1 MMPVNQRLLYAQKAR
16 IAIDA
21 IGISAVVRLL
31 QTEIGKCSAAE
42 MTEDE
47 LVRAM
52 EVIDRA
58 VSKALGEREDRW
70 RKNWAEAEERNRWNA
85 QVEKRKEDR
94 QRRRNEK
101 RARG

>member
-1 MMPVNQRLLYAQKAR
+1 MMPVNQRLRYAQKAR

-31 QTEIGKCSAAE
+31 QTEIGKCSASE

-52 EVIDRA
+52 EVIDGA
-58 VSKALGEREDRW
+58 VSKALGEREERW
-70 RKNWAEAEERNRWNA
+70 RKNWAEAEERDRWNA

>member
-16 IAIDA
+16 IGIDA

-47 LVRAM
+47 LTLAM
-52 EVIDRA
+52 EVIDGA
-58 VSKALGEREDRW
+58 VSKALGEREERW
-70 RKNWAEAEERNRWNA
+70 RKNWAEAEERDRWNA

>member
-1 MMPVNQRLLYAQKAR
+1 MMPVNQRLRYAQKAR

-52 EVIDRA
+52 GVIDGA

-70 RKNWAEAEERNRWNA
+70 RKNWAEAEERDRWNA
-85 QVEKRKEDR
+85 QAEKRKDDR

>member
-1 MMPVNQRLLYAQKAR
+1 MPVNQRLLYAQKAR

-52 EVIDRA
+52 GVIDGA

-70 RKNWAEAEERNRWNA
+70 RKNWAEAEERDRWNA
-85 QVEKRKEDR
+85 EVEKRKAER

-101 RARG
+101 KVSG

>member
-31 QTEIGKCSAAE
+31 QTEVGKCSAAE

-52 EVIDRA
+52 EVIDGA
-58 VSKALGEREDRW
+58 VSKALGEREERW
-70 RKNWAEAEERNRWNA
+70 RKHWAEAEERDRWNA

>member
-21 IGISAVVRLL
+21 IGISSVVRLL
-31 QTEIGKCSAAE
+31 QAEIGKCSAAE

-52 EVIDRA
+52 EVIDGA
-58 VSKALGEREDRW
+58 VSKALGEREERW
-70 RKNWAEAEERNRWNA
+70 RKNWAEAEERDRWNA

>member
-47 LVRAM
+47 LALAIVL
-52 EVIDRA
+52 IDDA
-58 VSKALGEREDRW
+58 VSKALNGREELWLRN
-70 RKNWAEAEERNRWNA
+70 RAEAEERDRWNA
-85 QVEKRKEDR
+85 QVEKRKDDR

>member
-31 QTEIGKCSAAE
+31 QTEIGKCSTAE

-52 EVIDRA
+52 EVIDGA
-58 VSKALGEREDRW
+58 VSKALGEREERW
-70 RKNWAEAEERNRWNA
+70 RKHWAEAEERDRWNA

>member
-1 MMPVNQRLLYAQKAR
+1 MPVNQRLLYAQKAR

-21 IGISAVVRLL
+21 IGISAVVNLL
-31 QTEIGKCSAAE
+31 QTLTGKCSAAE

-47 LVRAM
+47 LVLAM
-52 EVIDRA
+52 GAIDDA

-70 RKNWAEAEERNRWNA
+70 RKNWAEAQERDHWNA
-85 QVEKRKEDR
+85 EVEKRKADR

-101 RARG
+101 KVSG

>member
-1 MMPVNQRLLYAQKAR
+1 MPVNQRLLYAQKAR

-52 EVIDRA
+52 EVIDGA

-70 RKNWAEAEERNRWNA
+70 RKNWAESAERDRWNA
-85 QVEKRKEDR
+85 KVEKRKDDR

>member
-52 EVIDRA
+52 EVIDGA
-58 VSKALGEREDRW
+58 VSKALNGREERWLKIR
-70 RKNWAEAEERNRWNA
+70 AEAEERDRWNA

-101 RARG
+101 RVRG

>member
-21 IGISAVVRLL
+21 IGIAAVVRLL
-31 QTEIGKCSAAE
+31 QKKVGKCSAAE

-47 LVRAM
+47 LALAM
-52 EVIDRA
+52 EAIDGA

-70 RKNWAEAEERNRWNA
+70 RKNWAEAEDRANWNA
-85 QVEKRKEDR
+85 EVEKRKADR

-101 RARG
+101 KVSG

>member
-52 EVIDRA
+52 EVIDGA
-58 VSKALGEREDRW
+58 VSKSLGEREDRW

>member
-52 EVIDRA
+52 EVIDGA
-58 VSKALGEREDRW
+58 VSKALGEQEDRW
-70 RKNWAEAEERNRWNA
+70 RKNWAEAEERDRWNA

>member
-1 MMPVNQRLLYAQKAR
+1 
-16 IAIDA
+16 
-21 IGISAVVRLL
+21 
-31 QTEIGKCSAAE
+31 

-52 EVIDRA
+52 EVIDGA
-58 VSKALGEREDRW
+58 VSKALGERGDRW
-70 RKNWAEAEERNRWNA
+70 RKNWAEAEERDRWNA

>member
-1 MMPVNQRLLYAQKAR
+1 MMPINQRLLYAQKAR

-52 EVIDRA
+52 EVIDGA
-58 VSKALGEREDRW
+58 VSKALGEREERW
-70 RKNWAEAEERNRWNA
+70 RKNWAEAEERDRWNA
-85 QVEKRKEDR
+85 EVEKRKDDR

>member
-47 LVRAM
+47 LVRAT
-52 EVIDRA
+52 EVIDGA
-58 VSKALGEREDRW
+58 VSKALGEREERW
-70 RKNWAEAEERNRWNA
+70 RKHWAEAEERDRWNA

>member
-31 QTEIGKCSAAE
+31 QTEVGKCSAAE

-52 EVIDRA
+52 EVIDGA
-58 VSKALGEREDRW
+58 VSKALGEREERW
-70 RKNWAEAEERNRWNA
+70 RKNWAEAEERDRWNA
-85 QVEKRKEDR
+85 EVEKRKEDR

>member
-1 MMPVNQRLLYAQKAR
+1 MPVNQRLLYAQKAR

-52 EVIDRA
+52 EVIDGA
-58 VSKALGEREDRW
+58 VSE
-70 RKNWAEAEERNRWNA
+70 RKNWAEAEERDRWNA
-85 QVEKRKEDR
+85 QVEKRKDDR

>member
-1 MMPVNQRLLYAQKAR
+1 MPVNQRLLYAQKAR

-31 QTEIGKCSAAE
+31 QTKIGKCSAAE

-47 LVRAM
+47 LVLAM
-52 EVIDRA
+52 LLIDDA
-58 VSKALGEREDRW
+58 VSKALNGR
-70 RKNWAEAEERNRWNA
+70 EERWLKNRAETEERDRWNA
-85 QVEKRKEDR
+85 EVEKRKAER

-101 RARG
+101 KVSG

>member
-21 IGISAVVRLL
+21 IGIAAVVRLL

-47 LVRAM
+47 LVLAM
-52 EVIDRA
+52 EVIDGA
-58 VSKALGEREDRW
+58 VSKALGEREERW
-70 RKNWAEAEERNRWNA
+70 RKHWAEAEERDRWNA

>member
-52 EVIDRA
+52 EVIDGA
-58 VSKALGEREDRW
+58 VSKALGEREERW
-70 RKNWAEAEERNRWNA
+70 RKNWVEAEERDRWNA

>member
-1 MMPVNQRLLYAQKAR
+1 
-16 IAIDA
+16 
-21 IGISAVVRLL
+21 
-31 QTEIGKCSAAE
+31 

-47 LVRAM
+47 LTRAM
-52 EVIDRA
+52 EVIDGA
-58 VSKALGEREDRW
+58 VSKALGEREERW
-70 RKNWAEAEERNRWNA
+70 RKNWAEAEERDRWNA

>member
-47 LVRAM
+47 LVLAM
-52 EVIDRA
+52 GVIDGA
-58 VSKALGEREDRW
+58 VSKALGEREERW
-70 RKNWAEAEERNRWNA
+70 LKTRAEAEERDRWNA

>member
-31 QTEIGKCSAAE
+31 QTEVGKCAAAE

-52 EVIDRA
+52 EVIDGA
-58 VSKALGEREDRW
+58 VSKALGEREERW
-70 RKNWAEAEERNRWNA
+70 RKHWAEAEERDRWNA

>member
-1 MMPVNQRLLYAQKAR
+1 MPVNQRLLYAQKAR

-52 EVIDRA
+52 GVIDGA

-70 RKNWAEAEERNRWNA
+70 RKNWAEAEERDRWNA
-85 QVEKRKEDR
+85 QVEKRKAER

-101 RARG
+101 KVSG

>member
-1 MMPVNQRLLYAQKAR
+1 MPVNQRLLYAQKAR

-21 IGISAVVRLL
+21 IGISAVVGLL
-31 QTEIGKCSAAE
+31 RTKVGKCSAAE

-52 EVIDRA
+52 EVIDGA
-58 VSKALGEREDRW
+58 VSKALGEREERW
-70 RKNWAEAEERNRWNA
+70 RKNWAEAEKRDRWNA

>member
-21 IGISAVVRLL
+21 IGVSAVVRLL

-52 EVIDRA
+52 EVIDGA
-58 VSKALGEREDRW
+58 VSKALGEREERW
-70 RKNWAEAEERNRWNA
+70 RKHWAEAEERDRWNA

>member
-1 MMPVNQRLLYAQKAR
+1 MMQVNQRLLYAQKAR

-52 EVIDRA
+52 EVIDGA
-58 VSKALGEREDRW
+58 VSKALGEREERW
-70 RKNWAEAEERNRWNA
+70 RKHWAEAEERDRWNA
-85 QVEKRKEDR
+85 QVEKRKDDR

>member
-31 QTEIGKCSAAE
+31 QTEVGKCSAAE

-52 EVIDRA
+52 EAIDGA

-70 RKNWAEAEERNRWNA
+70 RKHWAEAEERDRWNA

>member
-47 LVRAM
+47 LVLAM
-52 EVIDRA
+52 GVMDAAI
-58 VSKALGEREDRW
+58 SKELGEREERW
-70 RKNWAEAEERNRWNA
+70 RKNRAEAEERDRWNA
-85 QVEKRKEDR
+85 QVEKRKEGR

>member
-31 QTEIGKCSAAE
+31 QTEIGNCSAAE

-52 EVIDRA
+52 EVIDGA
-58 VSKALGEREDRW
+58 VSKALGEREDCW
-70 RKNWAEAEERNRWNA
+70 RKNWAEAEERDRWNA
-85 QVEKRKEDR
+85 QVDKRKEDR

>member
-52 EVIDRA
+52 KVIDGA

-70 RKNWAEAEERNRWNA
+70 RKNWAEAEERDRWNA
-85 QVEKRKEDR
+85 QVEKRKDDR

>member
-21 IGISAVVRLL
+21 IGTSAVVRLL

-52 EVIDRA
+52 EVIDGA
-58 VSKALGEREDRW
+58 VSKALGEREERW
-70 RKNWAEAEERNRWNA
+70 RKHWAEAEERDRWNA
-85 QVEKRKEDR
+85 QVDKRKEDR

>member
-1 MMPVNQRLLYAQKAR
+1 MLINQRLLYAQKAR

-52 EVIDRA
+52 EVIDSA
-58 VSKALGEREDRW
+58 VSKALGEREDRR
-70 RKNWAEAEERNRWNA
+70 RKNRAEAEERDRWNA
-85 QVEKRKEDR
+85 EVEKRKEDR

>member
-1 MMPVNQRLLYAQKAR
+1 MPVNQRLLYAQKAR

-31 QTEIGKCSAAE
+31 QTEIGKFSSAE

-52 EVIDRA
+52 EVIDGA
-58 VSKALGEREDRW
+58 VSKALGEREERW
-70 RKNWAEAEERNRWNA
+70 RKNWAEAEERDRWNA